1 MRVRAQAKWVR
12 TSARKARLV
21 LDHIRGRSVP
31 EARTILAFTPRA
43 AATDIEKVLRSAV
56 ANAEANH
63 GLDGDELVVEA
74 AFADEGPT
82 LKRWKPRARGRVNRI
97 RKRTCH
103 VTLVLAE
110 VPEENTRRR
119 PRKQARDARV
129 RTCGRG
135 VHAEGQDTTTQEGG
149 GCLMGQ
155 KVHPGGF
162 RVGVIHDWKS
172 NWWTGK
178 PEFAAYLLED
188 VRIRE
193 HILGKLSHAGLSDIL
208 IRKDKQRITVDIYTA
223 RPGIVIGKSG
233 VEVDALRKE
242 LHAITK
248 KNVHININEI
258 KRPELDAKLVA
269 QSIAEQLENR
279 VSFRRAMKR
288 SLASA
293 MRSGAQG
300 IKITA
305 AGRLGGGEM
314 SRREMYSEGRV
325 PLHTIRA
332 DIDYGQAEAK
342 TTFGIIGVKVWVNK
356 GEIMPEG
363 YDAPAARDTRL
374 GDQDQ
379 ARRRRGASA
388 EGLGAS
394 REGRGRGQ
402 DREGLGIMPRKRRAV
417 SVQVAVGRGSARAA
431 TSSRG
436 RRRPRRRRPPSSP
449 RAGARR
455 RARGA
460 GRSGDSRGDARGGRE
475 LMLMPRKTKFRRHH
489 RGHRRGMS
497 TGQTTVQFGEYGLK
511 ALEAGWVTNRQIEAA
526 RIAATRKIR
535 RSGKVWINL
544 FPDKPFTKKPAET
557 RMGSG
562 KGSPEGWVAV
572 VKPGR
577 VMFELAGVDEPL
589 AKEALR
595 LAGQKLPLKTKFVR
609 READLFES

>member
-1 MRVRAQAKWVR
+1 
-12 TSARKARLV
+12 
-21 LDHIRGRSVP
+21 
-31 EARTILAFTPRA
+31 
-43 AATDIEKVLRSAV
+43 
-56 ANAEANH
+56 
-63 GLDGDELVVEA
+63 
-74 AFADEGPT
+74 
-82 LKRWKPRARGRVNRI
+82 
-97 RKRTCH
+97 
-103 VTLVLAE
+103 
-110 VPEENTRRR
+110 
-119 PRKQARDARV
+119 
-129 RTCGRG
+129 
-135 VHAEGQDTTTQEGG
+135 
-149 GCLMGQ
+149 MGQ

-178 PEFAAYLLED
+178 PEFAAYILED

-208 IRKDKQRITVDIYTA
+208 IRKDKQRITVDIFTA

-305 AGRLGGGEM
+305 GGRLGGGEM

-342 TTFGIIGVKVWVNK
+342 TTFGVIGVKVWVNK

-363 YDAPAARDTRL
+363 FDAPAARDTRL

-394 REGRGRGQ
+394 REGRGRQQ
-402 DREGLGIMPRKRRAV
+402 DREGLGIVPRKRRGG
-417 SVQVAVGRGSARAA
+417 QRPGGGRPGQ
-431 TSSRG
+431 
-436 RRRPRRRRPPSSP
+436 RPRRDTAPAASAPETEAP
-449 RAGARR
+449 AVEPEVQNAPI
-455 RARGA
+455 AEA
-460 GRSGDSRGDARGGRE
+460 PAVEPEVQNAPVAEAPAVEPEVQDA
-475 LMLMPRKTKFRRHH
+475 P
-489 RGHRRGMS
+489 
-497 TGQTTVQFGEYGLK
+497 V
-511 ALEAGWVTNRQIEAA
+511 AEAA
-526 RIAATRKIR
+526 
-535 RSGKVWINL
+535 S
-544 FPDKPFTKKPAET
+544 E
-557 RMGSG
+557 
-562 KGSPEGWVAV
+562 EG
-572 VKPGR
+572 
-577 VMFELAGVDEPL
+577 
-589 AKEALR
+589 
-595 LAGQKLPLKTKFVR
+595 
-609 READLFES
+609 ES